1 MRGLTPQRTFIAQS
15 KKMGMTHLALT
26 ETNGLWGFIRFV
38 QHARDA
44 DILPVAGANILTL
57 QDDVIVLAENQTGY
71 ENLCRVLSNVHDDET
86 LPFADILKQN
96 LSGLFILSHQKNT
109 LKQLIRFVPN
119 SHLFVELRPG
129 ITESQAHKLSKTFN
143 LEIVATGDVYF
154 LQPEDWQAHRILRA
168 I

>member
-57 QDDVIVLAENQTGY
+57 QDDVIVLVENQTGY

-86 LPFADILKQN
+86 LPFADILKQI
-96 LSGLFILSHQKNT
+96 G
-109 LKQLIRFVPN
+109 
-119 SHLFVELRPG
+119 
-129 ITESQAHKLSKTFN
+129 
-143 LEIVATGDVYF
+143 
-154 LQPEDWQAHRILRA
+154 RA
-168 I
+168 SCRERV